1 MSDGSGTPDNS
12 KFSPPDS
19 SEAMVR
25 LASVGGTGDIFDL
38 HGAIVR
44 DYRAYIESFVTIT
57 DDAIRK
63 VVQASFDRG
72 DLWPEPLL
80 QLNPA
85 FEEAGD
91 VRELVHPDLLHAD
104 CGDIFTGYRLYR
116 HQREAIKLGLA
127 GKDFVVTSGTG
138 SGKSL
143 TYIGTIFNHL
153 LRAGKAVPSRA
164 WMMPSLS
171 GVIPHM

>member
-1 MSDGSGTPDNS
+1 MNDGPHIFHDAPSGGGALP
-12 KFSPPDS
+12 KGEGGASPTS
-19 SEAMVR
+19 GA
-25 LASVGGTGDIFDL
+25 GDIFDL
-38 HGAIVR
+38 HGGIVR
-44 DYRAYIESFVTIT
+44 DYRAYIESFVTIA
-57 DDAIRK
+57 DEAIRK
-63 VVQASFDRG
+63 VVQTSFERG

-91 VRELVHPDLLHAD
+91 LRELIHPDLLHPD
-104 CGDIFTGYRLYR
+104 CEAIFTGYRLYR
-116 HQREAIKLGLA
+116 HQREAIQLGLA

-153 LRAGKAVPSRA
+153 LRAGKPVPPGVTAVVVYP
-164 WMMPSLS
+164 LE
-171 GVIPHM
+171 HFN